1 MIHTTHLLSLL
12 CLSLMSSFIVCSE
25 DEGGEYAQSEHSQVG
40 SNRELSPVR
49 SHHSNSDRDS
59 SDQEDV
65 VSSSPVQVTLSPA
78 RRLSLPASA
87 IPLARALSTSTLTTT
102 SSATTSSSLGSQAAL
117 RRLSAQENKNS
128 ATSFQQHSANH
139 PVRSFRRQQSGSSTS
154 SSYSTAPQSIQSTS
168 SSSSSCQSATSQST
182 HAHGSPEMQKRNLGS
197 QVAGE
202 VTLITTQGS
211 APVARAEP
219 GLWDRLWSTAQP
231 YVQCQ
236 RSITEAAIADNTF
249 CEKYPTAPSRFTAL
263 SQTFTEYTLQAEQK
277 FKKDYFIRVKTA
289 FIFAQQNNI
298 PVLQDQTKELLE
310 RLRKKQREYKELE
323 KLLTA
328 HATQAAV
335 LSTKKK
341 SHASKGKQS
350 KLSGDESE

>member
-102 SSATTSSSLGSQAAL
+102 SSATTSSSLGSQAAP

-139 PVRSFRRQQSGSSTS
+139 PVRSFRRQQSGGSTS
-154 SSYSTAPQSIQSTS
+154 SSYSTAP
-168 SSSSSCQSATSQST
+168 QST

-236 RSITEAAIADNTF
+236 RSITEVAIADNTF